1 MKLLVTED
9 RIVQPYNSWIAENLL
24 GRIILTSSIHMLKDF
39 WGRVW
44 GVGVRLSKVTIG
56 ILQLERCLDTE
67 QATLSLSPAELN
79 LT

>member
-1 MKLLVTED
+1 MFVVIEG

-24 GRIILTSSIHMLKDF
+24 GRIIWTSAINLLKDF

-56 ILQLERCLDTE
+56 ILELCLDTE
-67 QATLSLSPAELN
+67 QATLSSSQAELN